1 MQTNRAVEILVG
13 MFVAAG
19 IAAFFMLAMKVSNI
33 STFTEKDTYKL
44 KARFDNIGGLKT
56 RSPVRIGGVRI
67 GRVAS
72 IEYDDKQLEAV
83 VTISIINGHNRIP
96 DDSTASIFT
105 AGVLGEQYVSLEPGS
120 SDEFFKD
127 GGVIGE
133 TQSALVLERMIGKFM
148 MGVGSSNNNKTN
160 NSKKTP

>member
-33 STFTEKDTYKL
+33 SAFTEKDVYQL
-44 KARFDNIGGLKT
+44 KARFDNIGGLKI

-67 GRVAS
+67 GRVAA
-72 IEYDDKQLEAV
+72 IAYDDRKLEAV
-83 VTISIINGHNRIP
+83 VTISIERSHSRIP

-105 AGVLGEQYVSLEPGS
+105 AGVLGEQYISLEPGG
-120 SDEFFKD
+120 SDDFFKD

-148 MGVGSSNNNKTN
+148 MGTGAAKNG
-160 NSKKTP
+160 KKTP

>member
-1 MQTNRAVEILVG
+1 MQTSRAVEILVG

-33 STFTEKDTYKL
+33 SAFTEKDVYQL
-44 KARFDNIGGLKT
+44 KARFDNIGGLKI

-67 GRVAS
+67 GRVSA
-72 IEYDDKQLEAV
+72 IEYDDRQMEAV
-83 VTISIINGHNRIP
+83 VTLSIGRKHNRIP
-96 DDSTASIFT
+96 DDSMASIYT
-105 AGVLGEQYVSLEPGS
+105 AGVLGEQYLSLEPGG

-127 GGVIGE
+127 GGIIEE

-148 MGVGSSNNNKTN
+148 MGTGVAKPVSNT
-160 NSKKTP
+160 KTP